1 MASPQRM
8 RLKSSHFEV
17 HRAPYRHDSRA
28 MKMGQVLLS
37 LFAAFGLAYLSP
49 FLSALLLPLAI
60 DFGAIS
66 VPFRFRFAT

>member
-1 MASPQRM
+1 
-8 RLKSSHFEV
+8 
-17 HRAPYRHDSRA
+17 